1 MKLTL
6 QVQPCFVE
14 LPSWLC
20 ELLGHGVHAVLPSDS
35 LKVFDGQFEHEPG
48 SPVVPAGQIS
58 FAAHVPPSA
67 PVKPGL
73 HRHSV
78 TVLLAVG
85 DAEFAG
91 QSSHTGAPAEY
102 LPASHGTHVDRD
114 VAALAD
120 EDVPAPQ
127 LVHSPSPCAS
137 LYVPGLQ
144 LAHVPLSCVKPA
156 LHVHSDCPGW
166 ELYALAGQDKQLPTP
181 ISGLY
186 VPIGHCVQEPEDPV
200 QPAAHMSEQ
209 SLCESLPADDVCPEG
224 Q

>member
-1 MKLTL
+1 MVEYLPLPQLL
-6 QVQPCFVE
+6 QSSGPGLILYVPAT
-14 LPSWLC
+14 
-20 ELLGHGVHAVLPSDS
+20 HAV
-35 LKVFDGQFEHEPG
+35 Q
-48 SPVVPAGQIS
+48 
-58 FAAHVPPSA
+58 VPPSA
-67 PVKPGL
+67 PVKPLL
-73 HRHSV
+73 HRHSDI
-78 TVLLAVG
+78 VLLAMG

-102 LPASHGTHVDRD
+102 LPASHATHVDRD

-120 EDVPAPQ
+120 EDVPASQ
-127 LVHSPSPCAS
+127 LVHSPSPCNS

-209 SLCESLPADDVCPEG
+209 SLCESLPADDVWPEG
-224 Q
+224 QS